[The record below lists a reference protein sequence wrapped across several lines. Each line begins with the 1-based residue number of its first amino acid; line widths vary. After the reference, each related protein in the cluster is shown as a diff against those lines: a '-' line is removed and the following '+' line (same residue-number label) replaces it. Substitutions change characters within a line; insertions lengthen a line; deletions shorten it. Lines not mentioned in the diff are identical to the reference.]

1 MEELD
6 WSKESTDLNL
16 ERHWNK
22 LEQRLR
28 AKPPC
33 LTLQMLI
40 WMNEQRFPRA
50 RSKILQLQKANQP
63 HMNAYDLEWS
73 SCKCNL
79 QVHQYFCL

>member
-16 ERHWNK
+16 ERRWNK

-40 WMNEQRFPRA
+40 WMNEQRFPWA
-50 RSKILQLQKANQP
+50 RSRILQKAYLAAKSEP
-63 HMNAYDLEWS
+63 TPYECLWFRM
-73 SCKCNL
+73 KL
-79 QVHQYFCL
+79 Q